1 MKEFSIKHLPI
12 SIWLVFSPLLSLF
25 ILIILGYTT
34 RLIYG
39 EVPLN
44 DLAFFI
50 ALLIIILGLITGLIS
65 LIINKKIRWWLKLL
79 MALTYI
85 PIVIFSL
92 LLSGF

>member
-1 MKEFSIKHLPI
+1 M
-12 SIWLVFSPLLSLF
+12 SIWLAFSPLFSLL
-25 ILIILGYTT
+25 ILIFLGYTT

-44 DLAFFI
+44 DLTFYI
-50 ALLIIILGLITGLIS
+50 ALMIISLGLTTGLIS
-65 LIINKKIRWWLKLL
+65 LATNKKIRWWLKLM
-79 MALTYI
+79 MAFTYI